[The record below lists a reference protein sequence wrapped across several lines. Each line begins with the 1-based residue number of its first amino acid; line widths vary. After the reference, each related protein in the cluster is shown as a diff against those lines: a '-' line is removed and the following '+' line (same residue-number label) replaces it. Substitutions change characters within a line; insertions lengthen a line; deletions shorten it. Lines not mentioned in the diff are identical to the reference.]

1 MTRKFDVG
9 CCECTEESEGCCADK
24 TNENCESSGL
34 PYERCCC
41 WCADEPPCE
50 IDVTISGVTDF
61 YGGLSG
67 GNLWDTCENC
77 TQFNNTFTLQRYA
90 SNHTTAT
97 LEETGNMGGY
107 CVWWNFFNCQL
118 ASDAPHCKYQHYPLY
133 HFGDIQLMVLELWE
147 RKFTLRIFQS
157 VSPSVGGANNEN
169 WCDTFVGQ
177 RFGGTGTTTEQ
188 ANSVTNDISGLL
200 HWPFELYRPQYWF
213 EFEPSGTGLVDCD
226 LSDQE
231 FTKINVYPPH
241 DIYNRVRNWWEFGD
255 WSAATA
261 TVSAG

>member
-24 TNENCESSGL
+24 TNENCTSSGV
-34 PYERCCC
+34 PEERCCC
-41 WCADEPPCE
+41 WCDDEPPCE

-61 YGGLSG
+61 TGGVFPV
-67 GNLWDTCENC
+67 LWDTCENC

-97 LEETGNMGGY
+97 NEETGNMGGY

-118 ASDAPHCKYQHYPLY
+118 ASDAPHCMFPNDPFTF
-133 HFGDIQLMVLELWE
+133 FGDIQLMVLELWE

-157 VSPSVGGANNEN
+157 IGGGGFGGNTRN
-169 WCDTFVGQ
+169 WCDTFVG
-177 RFGGTGTTTEQ
+177 RMFGETVTTEQ
-188 ANSVTNDISGLL
+188 ANSVTQNINGIL
-200 HWPFELYRPQYWF
+200 HWPFEFYRPQYWF

-231 FTKINVYPPH
+231 FTKIDVFPPH
-241 DIYNRVRNWWEFGD
+241 DIYNRVKNWWEFGD
-255 WSAATA
+255 WSSAEVK
-261 TVSAG
+261 VSAG